1 MVTGCGGG
9 GGSSGGGNRA
19 GGRHGEV
26 DRSRKMGSGFFG
38 FGLLLLFFASA
49 SDTLVST
56 DTLGSRVQVN

>member
-9 GGSSGGGNRA
+9 GGSAGGNRA

-38 FGLLLLFFASA
+38 FGLLLLFLASTPN
-49 SDTLVST
+49 TLVSA
-56 DTLGSRVQVN
+56 DTLGSGVQME